1 MALRMIRD
9 GIWSVGAVDWD
20 RRLFDELIPLPEG
33 TSYNAYLIKG
43 RDKTAL
49 LDTVDPTKE
58 AVLFRHLRE
67 LKVDRIDYLVVH
79 HGEQDHSGTIP
90 GIMNLYPEARILCT
104 PKCQEI
110 LQTHLAVPAAR
121 IVAVADGEK
130 VDLGERTLE
139 FLHAAWVHWP
149 DTMFTYLA
157 EDRILFTCDFLGA
170 HLATS
175 DLYVTDQAAL
185 YRSAKRYYAEI
196 MMPFRSSI
204 RQHLDRI
211 KELPVSV
218 ICPSHGPVHDQP
230 RLIID
235 AYRDWSSDRVAD
247 EVVLPFV
254 SMHGSV
260 QAMVEYFTD
269 ALIQRGV
276 RVIPFNLSRTDIGEL
291 AMALVDA
298 ATIVIATPTVLT
310 AAHPAAASAVYL
322 VNALRPKTKFISL
335 IGSYGWAGRMPETI
349 KGLLTN
355 LKAVF
360 LTPVVIRGFP
370 GPDDY
375 AALDRLAVEIQD
387 QHRAVA
393 ARPESV
399 N

>member
-1 MALRMIRD
+1 MALRMLRD

-33 TSYNAYLIKG
+33 TSYNSYLIKG
-43 RDKTAL
+43 REKTAL
-49 LDTVDPTKE
+49 LDTVDPTKQ

-67 LKVDRIDYLVVH
+67 LQVDRIDYLVVH

-121 IVAVADGEK
+121 ILAVPDRER
-130 VDLGERTLE
+130 VDLGGKTLE

-149 DTMFTYLA
+149 DTMFTYVA
-157 EDRILFTCDFLGA
+157 EERILFTCDFLGA

-175 DLYVTDQAAL
+175 DLYVTDQPAL

-218 ICPSHGPVHDQP
+218 ICPSHGPVLDQP

-235 AYRDWSSDRVAD
+235 AYRDWISDRVAN

-260 QAMVEYFTD
+260 QAMVEHFTD
-269 ALIQRGV
+269 ALIQRGI
-276 RVIPFNLSRTDIGEL
+276 RVMPFNLTRTDIGEL

-310 AAHPAAASAVYL
+310 AAHPAAAFAAYL
-322 VNALRPKTKFISL
+322 VNVLRPKAKFISL

-349 KGLLTN
+349 KSLLAN

-360 LTPVVIRGFP
+360 LEPVVIRGFP
-370 GPDDY
+370 GPEEY
-375 AALDRLAVEIQD
+375 AALDRLAAEIQD

-393 ARPESV
+393 ACS
-399 N
+399 

>member
-1 MALRMIRD
+1 MALRMLRD

-33 TSYNAYLIKG
+33 TSYNSYLIKG
-43 RDKTAL
+43 REKTAL
-49 LDTVDPTKE
+49 LDTVDPTKQ

-67 LKVDRIDYLVVH
+67 LQVDRIDYLVVH

-121 IVAVADGEK
+121 ILAVPDRER
-130 VDLGERTLE
+130 VDLGGKTLE

-149 DTMFTYLA
+149 DTMFTYVA
-157 EDRILFTCDFLGA
+157 EERILFTCDFLGA

-175 DLYVTDQAAL
+175 DLYVTDQPAL

-235 AYRDWSSDRVAD
+235 AYRDWISDRVAN

-260 QAMVEYFTD
+260 QAMVEHFTD
-269 ALIQRGV
+269 ALIQRGI
-276 RVIPFNLSRTDIGEL
+276 RVMPFNLTRTDIGEL

-310 AAHPAAASAVYL
+310 AAHPAAAFAAYL
-322 VNALRPKTKFISL
+322 VNVLRPKAKFISL

-349 KGLLTN
+349 KSLLAN

-360 LTPVVIRGFP
+360 LEPVVIRGFP
-370 GPDDY
+370 GPEEY
-375 AALDRLAVEIQD
+375 AALDRLAAEIQD

-393 ARPESV
+393 ACS
-399 N
+399 